1 MSILKETDANKWI
14 HTFLVILVGV
24 CGVVVYAFI
33 EQMGAWF
40 DLEAKIANF
49 KVVAQFVAFLISLT
63 TFVICIKNNKVM
75 SYLNEVYAEIL
86 KVVWPDRDST
96 VKLTIGIV
104 VALSIV
110 AIFFGI
116 IDFIFS
122 KVLGFFY

>member
-14 HTFLVILVGV
+14 STFLVILVGI
-24 CGVVVYAFI
+24 CGTVVYAFI

-40 DLEAKIANF
+40 DLEAKVNNF
-49 KVVAQFVAFLISLT
+49 KVIAQFASLLVALI
-63 TFVICIKNNKVM
+63 TFIFCVRNTKVM
-75 SYLNEVYAEIL
+75 AYLNEVYAEVL

-104 VALSIV
+104 VALTIV